1 MSEFDSQD
9 NPDVNTDTFP
19 LTAAQRRELDSRMES
34 YLENP
39 FSGSSWDE
47 VKARL
52 QNRPEQKG

>member
-9 NPDVNTDTFP
+9 TPDVNIDTFS

-39 FSGSSWDE
+39 FAGSSWDE